1 MCVVFSCMELFCVCV
16 RVCLCWCDK
25 TLSQMNWE
33 HSVIAVG
40 CWFGQ
45 SAIPPCQCEHSGV
58 QPVDGSHTNIHT
70 HPMKHTMK
78 KKIHPNKQTHVW
90 TNNHTAATCTSK
102 HTGTWANINSVYTH
116 IDAHAQTGLLCG
128 EAFTVQTDLQHCAA
142 GLV

>member
-1 MCVVFSCMELFCVCV
+1 
-16 RVCLCWCDK
+16 
-25 TLSQMNWE
+25 MNWE

-78 KKIHPNKQTHVW
+78 KKKYTQ
-90 TNNHTAATCTSK
+90 TSK
-102 HTGTWANINSVYTH
+102 HTYGQTITPQLHAPANTREH
-116 IDAHAQTGLLCG
+116 GQT
-128 EAFTVQTDLQHCAA
+128 
-142 GLV
+142 